1 MAQLKITS
9 EIAAAFMTARKMS
22 SFARKQEKKR
32 LFGAIR
38 RAHPA
43 LPRNAKIKIF
53 VENSDNPLW
62 CVLRDKRTGQA
73 FDDGQEATAPVA
85 STPAELKA
93 AAEAEVSDLQ
103 SKLALAQAKLEQVAP
118 QLPAEV
124 IVDLQDEPATSADT
138 QAPASDFD
146 APTASDDELAAAAF
160 APAKVKKVSK
170 PKAPTSTKTQT
181 AAAKKVATKAAP
193 AKAPAKPAKAPAKPA
208 KAPKVEV
215 KASAPTATKTKLPA
229 KAAKGVK
236 NTVVNEPGYPKDV
249 RISKDG
255 KRIRLGTAHSAAEE
269 AALRAAA

>member
-193 AKAPAKPAKAPAKPA
+193 AKAPAKPAKAP
-208 KAPKVEV
+208 KVEV